1 MLIKKIINQMH
12 YTEVEII
19 TNTFRIIE
27 KFQKNSTILN
37 LQSNQKSIMTEEYI
51 RKDKDYSKRM
61 IIKIKTMEE
70 IQESLKV

>member
-1 MLIKKIINQMH
+1 MQIKKIINQMH

-19 TNTFRIIE
+19 TNTFKIIE

-70 IQESLKV
+70 I

>member
-70 IQESLKV
+70 I

>member
-1 MLIKKIINQMH
+1 MQIKKIINQMH

>member
-1 MLIKKIINQMH
+1 MQIKKIINQMH

-27 KFQKNSTILN
+27 KLQKNSTILN

>member
-1 MLIKKIINQMH
+1 MQIKKIINQMH

-70 IQESLKV
+70 I

>member
-1 MLIKKIINQMH
+1 MQIKKIINQMH

-19 TNTFRIIE
+19 TNSFRIIE

-51 RKDKDYSKRM
+51 RKDKDYSKQM

>member
-1 MLIKKIINQMH
+1 MH

-70 IQESLKV
+70 I

>member
-19 TNTFRIIE
+19 TNTFKIIE

-70 IQESLKV
+70 I

>member
-1 MLIKKIINQMH
+1 MQIKKIINQMH

-37 LQSNQKSIMTEEYI
+37 LQ
-51 RKDKDYSKRM
+51 
-61 IIKIKTMEE
+61 
-70 IQESLKV
+70 

>member
-1 MLIKKIINQMH
+1 MQIKKIINQMH

-61 IIKIKTMEE
+61 IIKI
-70 IQESLKV
+70 